1 MNILTSLYNSGADSY
16 KNLYLAKFSLTNS
29 GYTDDAHKKFL
40 DSLSVRC
47 SGFNPP
53 EYEQSEYT
61 VKFMNVS
68 IPKPAPK
75 ISVTRNFKLI
85 FRLDDNYDV
94 YKYLLEL
101 QKETFDYAN
110 SVTKVDI
117 NALDTSGKLLNVEVY
132 SMSGDMVDV
141 VSEDSVLTTKLLFKY
156 NKCWIDNV
164 TLSDYSHS
172 STDPMT
178 VTASINYITM
188 DSDVLYTYD
197 APETESG
204 NGTKLGGDNKAVTK

>member
-16 KNLYLAKFSLTNS
+16 KNLFLVEFSLTSSN
-29 GYTDDAHKKFL
+29 YNDAAHKSFL

-47 SGFNPP
+47 SDFNPP

-75 ISVTRNFKLI
+75 ISVTRNFKLT
-85 FRLDDNYDV
+85 FRLDENYDI

-110 SVTKVDI
+110 NVTKVDI
-117 NALDTSGKLLNVEVY
+117 NSLDTNGKLLTVKVY
-132 SMSGDMVDV
+132 SMSGDMVDIN
-141 VSEDSVLTTKLLFKY
+141 SGTEELNTNLLFKY
-156 NKCWIDNV
+156 SKCWIDNI

-178 VTASINYITM
+178 VTVSVNYINM
-188 DSDVLYTYD
+188 DTSAYATSTTISKPG
-197 APETESG
+197 AKNEPS
-204 NGTKLGGDNKAVTK
+204 GDNKAVTK